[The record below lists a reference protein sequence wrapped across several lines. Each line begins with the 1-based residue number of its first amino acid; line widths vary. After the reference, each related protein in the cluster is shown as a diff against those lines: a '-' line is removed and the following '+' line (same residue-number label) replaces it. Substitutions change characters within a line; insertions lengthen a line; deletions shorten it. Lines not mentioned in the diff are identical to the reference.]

1 MARVSYVGEG
11 SPFRRLLNHSPGVSQ
26 AYWGL
31 RKVLDESTVSPKLRM
46 LTFLATDVTNH
57 CRY

>member
-1 MARVSYVGEG
+1 MARISYVGEG
-11 SPFRRLLNHSPGVSQ
+11 TSFRRLLNQSPKVSD

-31 RKVLDESTVSPKLRM
+31 RKALDEGAVPAKIRM

>member
-1 MARVSYVGEG
+1 MARIPYTGEG
-11 SPFRRLLNHSPGVSQ
+11 SAFRRLLNHSPAVSD

-31 RKVLDESTVSPKLRM
+31 RKALDESTLSPRVRT
-46 LTFLATDVTNH
+46 LTFLATDITNG

>member
-1 MARVSYVGEG
+1 MARIPYTGKG
-11 SPFRRLLNHSPGVSQ
+11 TAFRRLLNHAPAVSD

-31 RKVLDESTVSPKLRM
+31 RKALDEGALPAKIRLLS
-46 LTFLATDVTNH
+46 FLAADVTNG

>member
-1 MARVSYVGEG
+1 MARISYAEG
-11 SPFRRLLNHSPGVSQ
+11 ATSFRRILNHSPQVSD

-31 RKVLDESTVSPKLRM
+31 RKALDEGAVPAKLRM
-46 LTFLATDVTNH
+46 LAFLAVDVTNR